1 MVCAGGFS
9 RKLLQTSGIP
19 IQVYFTHAEI
29 IETPPVDLKLNT
41 LIMPANLKRS
51 QLEAEA
57 SENDK
62 LWDETNKLGWIFDI
76 GAVQFKD
83 NSLRLGQISFVNTN
97 PDADFDAEKSEAV
110 LRENICKILPELE
123 NIKGTCHHCLVTFSK
138 DNLPL
143 TGTVASK
150 Q

>member
-57 SENDK
+57 YE
-62 LWDETNKLGWIFDI
+62 
-76 GAVQFKD
+76 
-83 NSLRLGQISFVNTN
+83 
-97 PDADFDAEKSEAV
+97 
-110 LRENICKILPELE
+110 KILV
-123 NIKGTCHHCLVTFSK
+123 KYCL
-138 DNLPL
+138 N
-143 TGTVASK
+143 
-150 Q
+150 